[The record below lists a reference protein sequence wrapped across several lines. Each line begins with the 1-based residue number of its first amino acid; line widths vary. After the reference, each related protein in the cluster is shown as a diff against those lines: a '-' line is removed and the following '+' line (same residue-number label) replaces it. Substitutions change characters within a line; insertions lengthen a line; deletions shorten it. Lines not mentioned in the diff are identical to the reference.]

1 MENLFFDENGKKI
14 TCGVIIENDNGEFLI
29 GHCTGKKDIEGTYD
43 IPKGCM
49 ENGESPLETALREV
63 KEEIN
68 IDLSHDNLIDLGLFK
83 YNTEKDLYLFWV
95 KKNLNYSELKCESY
109 FIDRFGRERPE
120 IDKYSLA
127 TRNDLSMLYK
137 ILQRILPEAFKK
149 LDRIDADN

>member
-1 MENLFFDENGKKI
+1 M
-14 TCGVIIENDNGEFLI
+14 
-29 GHCTGKKDIEGTYD
+29 
-43 IPKGCM
+43 
-49 ENGESPLETALREV
+49 
-63 KEEIN
+63 
-68 IDLSHDNLIDLGLFK
+68 
-83 YNTEKDLYLFWV
+83 YLFWV